1 MPFLIAILSIIL
13 IYFAF
18 GFIIFYSAF
27 HRKKDFNWLS
37 VDALK
42 KTPWKPF
49 ANDIPNHFKWIE
61 ENNAK
66 DVSITSFD
74 GTILKGKWIE
84 NKNAKATVIVM
95 HGYKGHYAS
104 DYGLVLNVYKSLGFN
119 ILMFRQRAHGESGGK
134 YITFGAK
141 EHKDLLSIIDYHN
154 KTYGE
159 NPIFVSGLS
168 MGASTVLY
176 ASNKDLP
183 KNVKALCADCGFT
196 SPYEIVLKVVS
207 ETLHFNAK
215 FLMPAVNFWCK
226 LLAKFDIKEYNTVEI
241 LKTAKR
247 PILFIHGKD
256 DDFVPCYM
264 TERGYESCTAE
275 KQLVIVEGAGH
286 GTSYIVEPERVKNAF
301 SDFFIKHLND

>member
-37 VDALK
+37 VDSLK

-183 KNVKALCADCGFT
+183 ISYPFAFKNVNAIPPPINILSALVT
-196 SPYEIVLKVVS
+196 
-207 ETLHFNAK
+207 K
-215 FLMPAVNFWCK
+215 FS
-226 LLAKFDIKEYNTVEI
+226 IT
-241 LKTAKR
+241 
-247 PILFIHGKD
+247 PILSATLAPPKITTNGWSGLSN
-256 DDFVPCYM
+256 
-264 TERGYESCTAE
+264 T
-275 KQLVIVEGAGH
+275 L
-286 GTSYIVEPERVKNAF
+286 NAF
-301 SDFFIKHLND
+301 SILSQGVPFFHAGEEMLPGKMDSSARAECDRRRPSRRAPWASPGPRRVSIP